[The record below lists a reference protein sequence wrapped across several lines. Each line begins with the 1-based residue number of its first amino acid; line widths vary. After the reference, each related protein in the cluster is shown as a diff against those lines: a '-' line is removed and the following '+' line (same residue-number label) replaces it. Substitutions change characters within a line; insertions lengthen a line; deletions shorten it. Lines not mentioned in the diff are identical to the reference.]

1 MATQPRKPWR
11 VATITNGQHR
21 STDHATPSK
30 AYARVT
36 KLRQEIQAG
45 CWDVSRI
52 TVHAWTDGIWSVYE
66 DGLEKV

>member
-11 VATITNGQHR
+11 VATITNGRPR

-36 KLRQEIQAG
+36 KLREEIQAG

-52 TVHAWTDGIWSVYE
+52 TVHAWYDSKWNLYE